1 MARGYDNYIV
11 NQELLLDLQ
20 FSEGTGTN
28 VQDWAKPHHVCALAG
43 TPPSWAALGNDLPY
57 LDFDSTAPRDYIISV
72 AGVTGDLNFTTG
84 DFSCAV
90 WIRPDAGGNRY
101 LFARGFVNTDGWVFF
116 YDTDEALTFGTYQ
129 AAAEQYTTGATNDVT
144 LSVWSLIGVTRSGA
158 TARVYVD
165 GVETTVTYG
174 THVDPLTSARNLY
187 IGSTDAVGAGW
198 YDGDIWRPR
207 IWGKQLSTVE
217 MRAVFESER
226 HLFGV

>member
-1 MARGYDNYIV
+1 MARGYDNIRT
-11 NQELLLDLQ
+11 NMELLLDLQ
-20 FSEGTGTN
+20 VRRGTG
-28 VQDWAKPHHVCALAG
+28 VLPQDYAKPHHVCTMTG
-43 TPPSWAALGNDLPY
+43 TPPTWAQLGNDLTFV
-57 LDFDSTAPRDYIISV
+57 DFDSTAPRDHIISL

-101 LFARGFVNTDGWVFF
+101 LFARGFVDTDGWTFF
-116 YDTDEALTFGTYQ
+116 YDTNEALVFGTYQ
-129 AAAEQYTTGATNDVT
+129 AAASQYTTGATNDVV
-144 LSVWSLIGVTRSGA
+144 LSIWSLIGVTRSGA
-158 TARVYVD
+158 TARVYVN
-165 GVETTVTYG
+165 GVETTTDYG

-207 IWGKQLSTVE
+207 IWGKQLSAVE
-217 MRAVFESER
+217 MKAVFESER